1 MNSEW
6 EFLMEKYWQHEDA
19 IAYGIIKISV
29 ADIRAQSVF
38 QSEMVNQTLLGTIVP
53 ILDKRDEF
61 YLIQNW
67 DGYWGWVNK
76 HTLIVGDQTMVENWH
91 AAEHAICVANYGLV
105 YTLADENS
113 EIISDLVPCN
123 LLKKIKDEPKFIQVE
138 LPDRQTGF
146 VPTDLLTDEADWQKI
161 KISQQKIVE
170 QSKKFM
176 GVPYVWGG
184 NSPKGFDCSGF
195 VQTVYRM
202 LNVNLPRDSGPM
214 SRVGQNVPIDKGSQ
228 NFQIGDLLF
237 FGKSAKRINH
247 VAIYLGDNLYIHSR
261 GKVGINS
268 LDPKHPLYEDYLKSL
283 FVKVQ
288 RVV

>member
-1 MNSEW
+1 
-6 EFLMEKYWQHEDA
+6 MEKYWQHEDA
-19 IAYGIIKISV
+19 IAHGIIKISV

-76 HTLIVGDQTMVENWH
+76 HTLIVGDLALAESWH
-91 AAEHAICVANYGLV
+91 AARHIVCMANYGLV
-105 YTLADENS
+105 YRQSNENS
-113 EIISDLVPCN
+113 EILSDLVPGAI
-123 LLKKIKDEPKFIQVE
+123 LKKLKDGKNFTQVE
-138 LPDRQTGF
+138 LPDRQPGF
-146 VPTDLLTDEADWQKI
+146 VRKDLVADEADWQKN
-161 KISQQKIVE
+161 KISKQKIMV
-170 QSKKFM
+170 QAKKFL
-176 GVPYVWGG
+176 GVPYLWGG
-184 NSPKGFDCSGF
+184 NSAKGFDCSGF
-195 VQTVYRM
+195 VQTVFRL
-202 LNVNLPRDSGPM
+202 LNVSLPRDSGPM
-214 SRVGQNVPIDKGSQ
+214 SRVGQNVPLDNGSQ
-228 NFQIGDLLF
+228 DFQVGDLLF

-268 LDPKHPLYEDYLKSL
+268 LDPKHTLYEDYLKSL

-288 RVV
+288 RII